1 MAKGKKTGGRVAGT
15 PNKDNQSIA
24 DKLEELGC
32 YPLEGMAKIAELA
45 MEAKDY
51 AMALQAFKE
60 LGQYVAPKRKSIEMN
75 SHVTFEES
83 LHDMSNDE
91 LDDTLKGYSLD
102 PTKV

>member
-1 MAKGKKTGGRVAGT
+1 MAGNNGNGRKKGT
-15 PNKDNQSIA
+15 PNKSTQTIM
-24 DKLEELGC
+24 DKLSELNC
-32 YPLEGMAKIAELA
+32 DPLEGMARIAKRAMDEGEFMLAGNMYKELA
-45 MEAKDY
+45 
-51 AMALQAFKE
+51 
-60 LGQYVAPKRKSIEMN
+60 QYVAPKRKSIEMQ

>member
-1 MAKGKKTGGRVAGT
+1 MAAGKKYGGRVKGT
-15 PNKDNQSIA
+15 PNKKNQSIM
-24 DKLEELGC
+24 DKLAELNC
-32 YPLEGMAKIAELA
+32 DPLEGMARIAKRAMDEGEFMLAGSMYKELA
-45 MEAKDY
+45 
-51 AMALQAFKE
+51 
-60 LGQYVAPKRKSIEMN
+60 QYVAPKRKSIEMN

>member
-1 MAKGKKTGGRVAGT
+1 MAGT
-15 PNKDNQSIA
+15 KGNSGRKKGVPNKRTQTIIEQ
-24 DKLEELGC
+24 LEGLDC
-32 YPLEGMAKIAELA
+32 NPIEGMARIAKRAMDEGEFMLAGSMYKELA
-45 MEAKDY
+45 
-51 AMALQAFKE
+51 
-60 LGQYVAPKRKSIEMN
+60 QYVAPKRKSIEMN

>member
-60 LGQYVAPKRKSIEMN
+60 LGQYVAPKRKSIEM
-75 SHVTFEES
+75 SGEMGIDVYADIMIGFR
-83 LHDMSNDE
+83 DIPI
-91 LDDTLKGYSLD
+91 DTD
-102 PTKV
+102 